1 MEFWWLAVLVWV
13 AAIGLI
19 VLALLLRNNRKLSV
33 QVLFGVSLFLLVFK
47 TVEFACYRAVGKALY
62 PVEFSHIS
70 YFVLGATMVSG
81 VKKLR
86 PFAGLCSLISGVAFV
101 FATTA
106 SPNTV

>member
-81 VKKLR
+81 VKNCVLLR
-86 PFAGLCSLISGVAFV
+86 VCVR
-101 FATTA
+101 
-106 SPNTV
+106 